1 MPHSGLHIP
10 RMKSAICNA
19 VFAYANNSSQRTTF
33 PNIDGFTSSA
43 FTIDTIRLGPIH
55 SHHFT

>member
-1 MPHSGLHIP
+1 
-10 RMKSAICNA
+10 MKSAICNA

-43 FTIDTIRLGPIH
+43 FTIDTIRLGPIQLYH
-55 SHHFT
+55 ST